1 MKQLFIMAH
10 DTARANA
17 VEAVRNAPAGY
28 RVEIKPANRSL
39 DQNAAQWPILS
50 AFSKQMLWP
59 VNGQMVK
66 LTPDEWKDILTCAF
80 EGDTNPRL
88 AMGLNGGV
96 VMLGKRTSKFS
107 KAKFSE
113 YLEFLHA
120 VAADRGV
127 VVYPEGVSA

>member
-28 RVEIKPANRSL
+28 RVEIKPASRSL
-39 DQNAAQWPILS
+39 DQNAAQWPILQ
-50 AFSKQMLWP
+50 AFADQLLWP
-59 VNGQMVK
+59 VNGQMVH
-66 LTPDEWKDILTCAF
+66 LTADEWKDILTCAF

-113 YLEFLHA
+113 YLEFLQA

-127 VVYPEGVSA
+127 VVYEDRVTA